1 MFGLEVVDPYYD
13 VDGVFGTIDESEQVD
28 ESMVHRR
35 EVLDRRL
42 DARFLEALA
51 VVDTLVAERVET
63 RDDDRRWREPR
74 DVPREDRREV
84 GIAVIEFVAGVLT
97 CESASTR
104 IVGLAVLFVAFV
116 VESCRGVH
124 PGIDEYL
131 PVDFRPVAF
140 ARENRDHR
148 REVAAR
154 AVAGHDEPVGIAAE
168 ITTERLGPLR
178 GGVGVV
184 DGRRERVLGASR

>member
-124 PGIDEYL
+124 PGIDEHL
-131 PVDFRPVAF
+131 QSISGPSRSR
-140 ARENRDHR
+140 ARTETT
-148 REVAAR
+148 AAR
-154 AVAGHDEPVGIAAE
+154 LPPALSPATTSRSVSPPRSPPNVSAHSAA
-168 ITTERLGPLR
+168 
-178 GGVGVV
+178 
-184 DGRRERVLGASR
+184 A